1 MTQAAQTRIFGRSG
15 HNHRTWP
22 TGFRALAAGKSSKS
36 LLCWYKGF
44 CEDVGGIEPV
54 RALTVL
60 ELFAGLA
67 SPLHCLPAI
76 ARGDNMTLPTPP
88 ETPDPMIDDPAL
100 PDTTPERDPPPTMPP
115 VIPTP
120 VGDPPA
126 DEPPAVL

>member
-1 MTQAAQTRIFGRSG
+1 MLIKPCNYEMLNFSVVECPVHKDFSVHELLSPERVCRREPAWMT
-15 HNHRTWP
+15 
-22 TGFRALAAGKSSKS
+22 TGPLGQ
-36 LLCWYKGF
+36 
-44 CEDVGGIEPV
+44 
-54 RALTVL
+54 ALTAL
-60 ELFAGLA
+60 ELFVGLA
-67 SPLHCLPAI
+67 SPLHCPHAN
-76 ARGDNMTLPTPP
+76 ARGDNMTLPIPP